1 MNVVAPI
8 ELACVQNPAHKASQL
23 RPCAPSHYM
32 TEKTQGPL
40 AETSVLCWCTVCTM
54 PQCNSRAIIG
64 FLTCVPRRSDL
75 QCPPSFP
82 PECSGVLI
90 CDAMC
95 AQVLGQKRKHLSG
108 FSSATQE
115 LHQGFVYGCDVIQNT
130 PPALRAKAA
139 RMVGGKC
146 TLLAR
151 IDAYGQDPSGSAGAA
166 MKVRVDR
173 FRSAVAG
180 KGGLWS
186 LPFISAKGQQ
196 RALTQR
202 SSF

>member
-1 MNVVAPI
+1 
-8 ELACVQNPAHKASQL
+8 
-23 RPCAPSHYM
+23 
-32 TEKTQGPL
+32 
-40 AETSVLCWCTVCTM
+40 
-54 PQCNSRAIIG
+54 
-64 FLTCVPRRSDL
+64 
-75 QCPPSFP
+75 
-82 PECSGVLI
+82 
-90 CDAMC
+90 MC

-166 MKVRVDR
+166 MKVRL
-173 FRSAVAG
+173 
-180 KGGLWS
+180 KC
-186 LPFISAKGQQ
+186 LPRI
-196 RALTQR
+196 
-202 SSF
+202 

>member
-1 MNVVAPI
+1 M
-8 ELACVQNPAHKASQL
+8 
-23 RPCAPSHYM
+23 RPPDVSLKCSA
-32 TEKTQGPL
+32 
-40 AETSVLCWCTVCTM
+40 V
-54 PQCNSRAIIG
+54 
-64 FLTCVPRRSDL
+64 LTC
-75 QCPPSFP
+75 
-82 PECSGVLI
+82 
-90 CDAMC
+90 DATR

-166 MKVRVDR
+166 MKVLWRIALPACSLR
-173 FRSAVAG
+173 NSCCSLCRSRT
-180 KGGLWS
+180 WS
-186 LPFISAKGQQ
+186 ASGTRCHVS
-196 RALTQR
+196 RAYICLGWGFWLMSLAAICSYPYWR
-202 SSF
+202 LHFLSDLHRPSLK